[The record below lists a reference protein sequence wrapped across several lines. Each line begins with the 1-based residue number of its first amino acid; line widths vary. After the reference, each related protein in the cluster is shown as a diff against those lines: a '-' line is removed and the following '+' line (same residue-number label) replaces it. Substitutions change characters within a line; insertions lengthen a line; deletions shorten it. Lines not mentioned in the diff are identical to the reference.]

1 MSVSI
6 NCVDMEFAP
15 FELAAT
21 VVASAVTRLNSE
33 LVSLSTAV
41 GRVVAEDIVA
51 EEDLVPY
58 ARSAMDGYALRA
70 ADTLGASPGSP
81 LGLPVVGKT
90 FTGEGRSTLAAGT
103 VLGITTGAAVP
114 VNADAVIPHE
124 QVAAR
129 DGMIFLDHA
138 VASGECIFPPAEDVR
153 RGEILLRR
161 GSILRPGG
169 IALLAFVG
177 RPELAV
183 YRRPMVSL
191 LCTGSE
197 LVDVTESPQCGQIRN
212 SNAYS
217 LTALLSECGAEVRY
231 CGTVS
236 DNAGELGSA
245 LEAAR
250 EGADLL
256 IMTGGASVGERDLI
270 KPVLEE
276 MGAEF
281 EFRWVAMRPGKP
293 FAFGR
298 WRGVPVCALP
308 GNPAAAFV
316 SYHELVRPAVLRM
329 AGREH
334 VELPTVRATLAGRAR
349 SKSGSRYFLFGHL
362 TITRFGFLVEPL
374 ENQCSALVR
383 NPATANALIVVPEGP
398 AVYES
403 GDRVTV
409 QVLDWESVA
418 RENFS

>member
-1 MSVSI
+1 MSM
-6 NCVDMEFAP
+6 NCVDLEFAP
-15 FELAAT
+15 FELAT
-21 VVASAVTRLNSE
+21 SVVANAVRRVNSE
-33 LVSLSTAV
+33 LLSLSTAV
-41 GRVVAEDIVA
+41 GRVAAEDIVA
-51 EEDLVPY
+51 EQDLVPY

-70 ADTLGASPGSP
+70 ADTLSASPGSP

-90 FTGEGRSTLAAGT
+90 FTGEGRSTLVTGT
-103 VLGITTGAAVP
+103 ALSITTGAPVP

-124 QVAAR
+124 QVAVR
-129 DGMIFLDHA
+129 DRMIFLDHA
-138 VASGECIFPPAEDVR
+138 VESGDCIFPPAEDVH

-161 GSILRPGG
+161 GTILRPGV
-169 IALLAFVG
+169 IALLAFAG

-183 YRRPMVSL
+183 YRRPIVSL

-212 SNAYS
+212 SNAYC

-236 DNAGELGSA
+236 DNAGELASA

-256 IMTGGASVGERDLI
+256 LTTGGASVGERDLI
-270 KPVLEE
+270 KAVLEE
-276 MGAEF
+276 MGAQF
-281 EFRWVAMRPGKP
+281 EFRRVAMRPGKP

-298 WRGVPVCALP
+298 WWGVPVCVLP

-316 SYHELVRPAVLRM
+316 SYQEFVRPAVLRM
-329 AGREH
+329 AGRAI
-334 VELPTVRATLAGRAR
+334 VELPAVRATLAGRAG
-349 SKSGSRYFLFGHL
+349 SKAGSRYFLFGHL

-403 GDRVTV
+403 GDQVTV

-418 RENFS
+418 HENLS